1 MIEHFCQNN
10 EQPKEVIFEK
20 ESIIDVW
27 QGSKYATVLH
37 FKKFSI
43 QFTLHEGRKK
53 NLAEKNC
60 WAWPVDKISKFQ
72 RQKNVKLNYSSK
84 YISLFGS
91 SSNIKRIQFF
101 HNPLG
106 TLLLKLIYWNKSIQR
121 ANIIITTKWTPRT
134 APENNR
140 EIPNKTSMRRNCD
153 RVNITLWHEC
163 FPKSCLDIVTGL
175 DLQILFWNLSL
186 KTSTG
191 ESLFT

>member
-10 EQPKEVIFEK
+10 EQLKEVIFEK

-27 QGSKYATVLH
+27 QGSKYTTVLH

-106 TLLLKLIYWNKSIQR
+106 TLLLKSISQYR
-121 ANIIITTKWTPRT
+121 EQISSLLQNEHQEQPLKIIGKYPTRQVWGGTVIEWTSHFDMNVFPRVVW
-134 APENNR
+134 
-140 EIPNKTSMRRNCD
+140 ILSQVTS
-153 RVNITLWHEC
+153 
-163 FPKSCLDIVTGL
+163 L